1 MSFIVCV
8 PPTLFPQTV
17 KIFGSERTEKDEPW
31 SAHTT
36 NYNFL
41 DRVTET
47 HNRGVIAVG
56 GSLDDAIRAHGLDT
70 RAFRW
75 LEHDGQTT
83 RVRRERRGG
92 PAGKKCG
99 NKTRSRD
106 KWTDNGCE
114 DVQRSGGRGILQYWP
129 EYW

>member
-1 MSFIVCV
+1 
-8 PPTLFPQTV
+8 V
-17 KIFGSERTEKDEPW
+17 KIFGLKRTEKDEPW

-36 NYNFL
+36 DYNFL

-70 RAFRW
+70 RALRW

-83 RVRRERRGG
+83 RVRREDVVGRQEKSVGIKRGHGTNG
-92 PAGKKCG
+92 PIMDAKMCNALAGEEFCNIG
-99 NKTRSRD
+99 LNT
-106 KWTDNGCE
+106 GE
-114 DVQRSGGRGILQYWP
+114 
-129 EYW
+129 